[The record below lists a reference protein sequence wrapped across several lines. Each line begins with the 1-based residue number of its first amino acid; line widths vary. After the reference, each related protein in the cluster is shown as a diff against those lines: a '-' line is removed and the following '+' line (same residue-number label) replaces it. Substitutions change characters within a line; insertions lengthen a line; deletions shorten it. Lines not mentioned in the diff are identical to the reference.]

1 MHGSE
6 DKPQRKKMTLN
17 MEIACHSSSLT
28 APGFS
33 EKHSALPR
41 SVPFYFEILD
51 HILLASISP
60 AFPFQGIILREY
72 IPRTMGNDLTVQK
85 DVPQLLLSS
94 RMFIKPCKL
103 GFVAPGM
110 LQFSFIC
117 CE

>member
-28 APGFS
+28 ALGFS

-41 SVPFYFEILD
+41 SVPFYLEILD

-72 IPRTMGNDLTVQK
+72 IPRTMGNDL
-85 DVPQLLLSS
+85 PQLLLSS
-94 RMFIKPCKL
+94 RIFIKPCKL